1 MHVTGPGYL
10 LAVLT
15 ITVAV
20 AGCASAGFPVA
31 VAGAGRPSGSIPA
44 SRSPVVAECTA
55 AELKVTESG
64 GNGAGDTA
72 SGHTGLALRFTNVG
86 SRACSL
92 QGYPGVE
99 VSGPGGALNAQRTLR
114 GYLGG
119 DAGQSPFPVTVPP
132 GGTTSALLEW
142 LFFPRDGSATVTT
155 RNCPGYHAAR
165 LLVTAPDQT
174 TSTVFAAPGAV
185 TPVCWGFEVHPV
197 VPGAAGRSY

>member
-10 LAVLT
+10 LAALT
-15 ITVAV
+15 ITVGV
-20 AGCASAGFPVA
+20 GGCASASFPVA
-31 VAGAGRPSGSIPA
+31 GASQLSSSIPV
-44 SRSPVVAECTA
+44 SRSPVVPECMA

-64 GNGAGDTA
+64 SNGAGDTA
-72 SGHTGLALRFTNVG
+72 SGHTALALRFTNVG

-119 DAGQSPFPVTVPP
+119 DAGSSPAPVTVRP